1 MEEDDL
7 YTKDGTVDYK
17 GNPADKKKTGTWRAC
32 PFIIGNECCER
43 LAYYG
48 MSTNLVLYFKH
59 RLNQHSAVAATN
71 NQNWGGTCYITPLIG
86 AFLAD
91 SYLGRYWTIA
101 CFSIIYIIGMTLL
114 ALSASVPGIRPRCSA
129 EDNCNPT
136 ETQSA
141 MAFLALYLIALGTG
155 GIKPCVSSYGADQFD
170 DTDEK
175 EKKHKSSFFNWFYL
189 SINIGALIA
198 ASVLVWVQDNVSW
211 GWGFGIPAIA
221 MAIAVCFFFSGTRLY
236 RNQKPGGSPLTRMF
250 QLEFF
255 YEQAPDAM
263 RSFCSALPLTTVA
276 LGSYLSSLLV
286 TIVSNVTAK
295 NGKPGWI
302 PDNLNYGHIDYFFW
316 LLAALSVLNLGV
328 YIWVVRCFAGVS
340 RRCFQAAY
348 FVPCAQASPAG
359 RRKKTGIDWKL
370 KPKTLIFG
378 LDCIIKKGTAVK
390 AKKKGEMATKVSN
403 FSDLIQR
410 VAASCLLHP
419 LAAGRQESGDADALT
434 HAVIDEDPAE
444 EEYYE
449 YNNSSEDEEKENEV
463 KDVEKSRR
471 ITRVWNENGEKT
483 KEMVAL
489 MEEVFE
495 TVAEMKKAYVRLQEA
510 HCPWDP
516 ERMRAADVAVVG
528 ELRKLGVLRERFRRG
543 TRGGG
548 GGGKGHV
555 AMLREVVA
563 PYEAAVEDLKREVKV
578 KEVEIENLKEKL
590 NTVTCLSNG
599 GKKGRSLSKRK
610 VSCSQVLAAAAA
622 PTPELFEATMSQVKE
637 ASKSFTSLLLSLM
650 REARW
655 DIAAAVRSIEAATA
669 TPDNT
674 TYTNTM
680 ITPSVIANH
689 HAKYALE
696 SYVSRKIFQGFD
708 HETFYMDGS
717 LSSLLNP
724 DQYHRE
730 CFTQYRDMKAMDP
743 VELLGIL
750 PTCNFGKFCSKKY
763 LAIVHPKMEESLF
776 GDLEQRNQVMAGNH
790 PRSQFY
796 GEFLGLAKAI
806 WLLHLLAFSLD
817 PAPSQF
823 EASRGAEFHPHYME
837 SVGKISGGRVPAS
850 QIVGFPVSPG
860 FKLGNG
866 SVVKARV
873 YLVART

>member
-1 MEEDDL
+1 MASIFVL
-7 YTKDGTVDYK
+7 ASRKKK
-17 GNPADKKKTGTWRAC
+17 GNR
-32 PFIIGNECCER
+32 
-43 LAYYG
+43 
-48 MSTNLVLYFKH
+48 
-59 RLNQHSAVAATN
+59 
-71 NQNWGGTCYITPLIG
+71 
-86 AFLAD
+86 D
-91 SYLGRYWTIA
+91 SLETEAEHLDFWY
-101 CFSIIYIIGMTLL
+101 
-114 ALSASVPGIRPRCSA
+114 SVPFNRDPFQ
-129 EDNCNPT
+129 N
-136 ETQSA
+136 QS
-141 MAFLALYLIALGTG
+141 
-155 GIKPCVSSYGADQFD
+155 SS
-170 DTDEK
+170 
-175 EKKHKSSFFNWFYL
+175 
-189 SINIGALIA
+189 
-198 ASVLVWVQDNVSW
+198 
-211 GWGFGIPAIA
+211 
-221 MAIAVCFFFSGTRLY
+221 R
-236 RNQKPGGSPLTRMF
+236 
-250 QLEFF
+250 
-255 YEQAPDAM
+255 
-263 RSFCSALPLTTVA
+263 
-276 LGSYLSSLLV
+276 SSLRSDNPRL
-286 TIVSNVTAK
+286 SRK
-295 NGKPGWI
+295 GK
-302 PDNLNYGHIDYFFW
+302 
-316 LLAALSVLNLGV
+316 
-328 YIWVVRCFAGVS
+328 
-340 RRCFQAAY
+340 
-348 FVPCAQASPAG
+348 
-359 RRKKTGIDWKL
+359 
-370 KPKTLIFG
+370 
-378 LDCIIKKGTAVK
+378 AVK
-390 AKKKGEMATKVSN
+390 AKKRGEMATKVSN

-434 HAVIDEDPAE
+434 HSVIEEDPDE

-449 YNNSSEDEEKENEV
+449 YNNSSEDEVKENDF
-463 KDVEKSRR
+463 KDVESSRR
-471 ITRVWNENGEKT
+471 ITRVWNDNGEKT

-495 TVAEMKKAYVRLQEA
+495 AVAEMKKAYLRLQEA

-516 ERMRAADVAVVG
+516 ERMRPADVAVVG

-578 KEVEIENLKEKL
+578 KKVEIENLQDKL
-590 NTVTCLSNG
+590 NTVTCLSSG
-599 GKKGRSLSKRK
+599 GKKGRSLSKKK
-610 VSCSQVLAAAAA
+610 VGCSQVLAAA
-622 PTPELFEATMSQVKE
+622 PTPELFEATISQVKE

-669 TPDNT
+669 TPDNANYT
-674 TYTNTM
+674 TTM

-750 PTCNFGKFCSKKY
+750 PTCNFGKFCSKKF

-776 GDLEQRNQVMAGNH
+776 GDLEQRNQLMAGNH
-790 PRSQFY
+790 PRSRFY
-796 GEFLGLAKAI
+796 RGFLGLAKAI
-806 WLLHLLAFSLD
+806 WLLHLLAFSLE
-817 PAPSQF
+817 PTPSQF

-837 SVGKISGGRVPAS
+837 SVGKVSGGRVPAG

-866 SVVKARV
+866 SVMKARV
-873 YLVART
+873 YLVTST